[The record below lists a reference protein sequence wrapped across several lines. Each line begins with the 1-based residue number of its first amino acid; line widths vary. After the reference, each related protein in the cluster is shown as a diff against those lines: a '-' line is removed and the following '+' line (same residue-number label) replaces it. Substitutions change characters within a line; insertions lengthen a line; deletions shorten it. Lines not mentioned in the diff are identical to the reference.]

1 MTYQGVESSLR
12 AEGVLV
18 KQSTKK
24 WVRRAGVVL
33 FVIYV
38 LLLIYFL
45 FFSEEYGRV
54 AEMDREYQYNLIP
67 FVEIR
72 RFWVYREQLGIFA
85 VFTNLFGNVIGF
97 VPFGLLLPV
106 IFRNFRK
113 AGRIVMSGFALSL
126 TVETIQLIS
135 RVGSFDVD
143 DLMLNTLGAF
153 LGYLIFIICDV
164 IRRKYDG
171 KQI

>member
-1 MTYQGVESSLR
+1 M
-12 AEGVLV
+12 

-54 AEMDREYQYNLIP
+54 AELDREYQYNLIP

-72 RFWVYREQLGIFA
+72 RFWIYREQLGVFA
-85 VFTNLFGNVIGF
+85 VFTNLIGNVVGF

-106 IFRNFRK
+106 IFRNFRQCS
-113 AGRIVMSGFALSL
+113 RIVLSGFALSL
-126 TVETIQLIS
+126 TVETIQLITK
-135 RVGSFDVD
+135 VGSFDVD

-153 LGYLIFIICDV
+153 LGYFIFYICDL

-171 KQI
+171 KKI

>member
-1 MTYQGVESSLR
+1 M
-12 AEGVLV
+12 

-24 WVRRAGVVL
+24 WVRRVGMVL

-38 LLLIYFL
+38 LLLMYLL

-54 AEMDREYQYNLIP
+54 AEMDREYQYNLVP

-72 RFWVYREQLGIFA
+72 RFLIYREQLGNFA
-85 VFTNLFGNVIGF
+85 VFTNLFGNVVGF

-113 AGRIVMSGFALSL
+113 DGLIVLTGFALSL
-126 TVETIQLIS
+126 TVETIQLITK
-135 RVGSFDVD
+135 VGSFDVD
-143 DLMLNTLGAF
+143 DLILNTLGAF
-153 LGYLIFIICDV
+153 LGYLTFAICDKV
-164 IRRKYDG
+164 RRNYYG
-171 KQI
+171 KKI